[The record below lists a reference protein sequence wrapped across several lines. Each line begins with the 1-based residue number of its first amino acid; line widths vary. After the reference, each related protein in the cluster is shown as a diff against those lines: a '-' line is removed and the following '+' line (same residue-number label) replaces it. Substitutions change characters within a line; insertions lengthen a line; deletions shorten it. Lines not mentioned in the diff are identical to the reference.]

1 VLNRA
6 QIINDA
12 FYFMMNDQLPLST
25 FLKLTEYLQRE
36 TDYVAWYPMIKAL
49 EHISGFFLFEESLN
63 IKVNNNKRK

>member
-1 VLNRA
+1 
-6 QIINDA
+6 
-12 FYFMMNDQLPLST
+12 MNDQLPLST

-63 IKVNNNKRK
+63 IKINNNKESKLIIKNFYN